1 MAYGSVNCVD
11 TSAEH
16 LLTKLPYCKGP
27 TVATFKD
34 ATSKQSG
41 SQVTIQPNIIWA
53 KINLVAM
60 NSYMSGLRT

>member
-1 MAYGSVNCVD
+1 MVYGSVNCVG
-11 TSAEH
+11 TSAER